1 MKKLILAGAA
11 LLTGTAIALPANA
24 EVFNGFYIGA
34 EAGVDKDAVHV
45 NGSGVHVGSNSNFG
59 YGMIAGLD
67 FKVLPNIVIGAEGD
81 VSLDHNDFNFN
92 NGVTIFSGKS
102 KRTFGLTGRV
112 GYLLGGRFLVYG
124 RAGYE
129 NAAFRFSDSL
139 STSKHNFDGFKY
151 GAGVELGLLANLAVR
166 LEYDHTN
173 FNSATPLTTSPTA
186 TFSPG
191 KSRVMGAAALYF

>member
-11 LLTGTAIALPANA
+11 LLTGTAITLPAKA
-24 EVFNGFYIGA
+24 EVFNGLYIGA
-34 EAGVDKDAVHV
+34 EAGVDKDAVNV
-45 NGSGVHVGSNSNFG
+45 NGSGVRVGSNSNFG
-59 YGMIAGLD
+59 YGAIVGLD
-67 FKVLPNIVIGAEGD
+67 LKVLPNIVVGAEGD
-81 VSLDHNDFNFN
+81 VSLGSNDFNFS
-92 NGVTIFSGKS
+92 NGVTIFDGKS

-151 GAGVELGLLANLAVR
+151 GGGVEVGLLANLAVR
-166 LEYDHTN
+166 LEYVHTN
-173 FNSATPLTTSPTA
+173 FNSATPLATSPGS
-186 TFSPG
+186 TFSPD
-191 KSRVMGAAALYF
+191 KSRIMGAAALYF